1 MSNYKDLKK
10 ELEKMYP
17 VKAVSTGYWY
27 YTKQLTEKCMGMFQ
41 YTGLPESLPAEEL
54 EFLLIRYGSA
64 PIFQPTGST
73 ELVTSKAALSGVDK
87 YYKPTQM
94 NYAQP
99 VLGSGTRFIGKD
111 CAVLYNSFMDNVTAD
126 WGAGGLSELIARY
139 ARMLAD
145 IDASLNIATINRR
158 ATALNVAKTQQV
170 AKSVDK
176 VMDELE
182 AGNTKTISE
191 DSILDCFHTFPF
203 DDVTGERLNELITVK
218 RALMAEFF
226 AEIGVK
232 SGTDKKER
240 LITDEVATQNQ
251 LLLIN
256 IDDMLKSR
264 QKGVDMAN
272 DIFGTSIT
280 VSIDEDYDP
289 TNFYM
294 DTDGGVED
302 VAE

>member
-10 ELEKMYP
+10 ELKKMYP
-17 VKAVSTGYWY
+17 VKSVSTGYWF
-27 YTKQLTEKCMGMFQ
+27 YTKLLTEKCMGMFK

-64 PIFQPTGST
+64 PIFQATGST

-94 NYAQP
+94 TYAQP
-99 VLGSGTRFIGKD
+99 VLGSGRRIIGQD

-203 DDVTGERLNELITVK
+203 DDVTGERLNELVTVK
-218 RALMAEFF
+218 RALMREFF

-232 SGTDKKER
+232 SATDKKER
-240 LITDEVATQNQ
+240 LITDEVSTQNQ
-251 LLLIN
+251 LLTIN
-256 IDDMLKSR
+256 LDDMLKSR
-264 QKGVDMAN
+264 QKGIEMAN
-272 DIFGTSIT
+272 NIFGTSIT
-280 VSIDEDYDP
+280 VSIDTDYDP
-289 TNFYM
+289 NNYFV
-294 DTDGGVED
+294 DTTGGVTD
-302 VAE
+302 VNE